1 MIASTARD
9 CPVVPAV
16 PPLPTAACQPTPETW
31 ALRLSEGTES
41 SAGTPDE
48 GASEYYDVW
57 YRAYVQDYG
66 WLPRRHDR
74 HRLPRRGAP
83 GPHPREG
90 LGGAGPHGGRVQGSP
105 LASEFGCPQRSLHN
119 AES

>member
-41 SAGTPDE
+41 SAGAPDE
-48 GASEYYDVW
+48 GASPPFSTRTAW
-57 YRAYVQDYG
+57 
-66 WLPRRHDR
+66 
-74 HRLPRRGAP
+74 
-83 GPHPREG
+83 
-90 LGGAGPHGGRVQGSP
+90 S
-105 LASEFGCPQRSLHN
+105 ASACVFRQEDLSKKSIGN
-119 AES
+119 